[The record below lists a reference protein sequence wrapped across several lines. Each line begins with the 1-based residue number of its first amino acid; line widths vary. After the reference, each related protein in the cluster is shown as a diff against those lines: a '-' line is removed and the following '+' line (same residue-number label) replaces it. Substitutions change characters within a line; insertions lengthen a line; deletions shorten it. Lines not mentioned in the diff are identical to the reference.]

1 MAKDKR
7 EHVMLV
13 CSETGDINYYTSRSK
28 TATKLELKKYN
39 PRLRKHTL
47 HKEKKRK

>member
-1 MAKDKR
+1 MAKEKR

-13 CSETGDINYYTSRSK
+13 CSEGSHINYYTSRSK
-28 TATKLELKKYN
+28 MGNKLELKKFC
-39 PRLRKHTL
+39 PRCRKHTL

>member
-1 MAKDKR
+1 VAKDKR

-28 TATKLELKKYN
+28 TATKLERMKYN
-39 PRLRKHTL
+39 PNLRKHTL

>member
-1 MAKDKR
+1 MAKEKR
-7 EHVMLV
+7 EHVVMV
-13 CSETGDINYYTSRSK
+13 CQESGDLNYYTSRGK
-28 TATKLELKKYN
+28 TTEKLELKKYN

>member
-7 EHVMLV
+7 EYVMLV
-13 CSETGDINYYTSRSK
+13 CSETGDINYYTSRAK
-28 TATKLELKKYN
+28 TAPKLELKKYS

-47 HKEKKRK
+47 HKLKRK

>member
-1 MAKDKR
+1 MAKEKR
-7 EHVMLV
+7 EQVMLV
-13 CSETGDINYYTSRSK
+13 CTETGDINYYTSRAR
-28 TATKLELKKYN
+28 TTEKLELMKYC

>member
-7 EHVMLV
+7 EHIMLV
-13 CSETGDINYYTSRSK
+13 CSETGDINYYTSRAK
-28 TATKLELKKYN
+28 TTEKLELMKFS

>member
-1 MAKDKR
+1 MAKEKR
-7 EHVMLV
+7 EYIMLV
-13 CSETGDINYYTSRSK
+13 CSETGDANYSTSRAK
-28 TATKLELKKYN
+28 TSPKLELKKFS

>member
-1 MAKDKR
+1 MAKEKV
-7 EHVMLV
+7 EHVVLV
-13 CSETGDINYYTSRSK
+13 CSETGDMNYYTSRSK
-28 TATKLELKKYN
+28 LAAKLELKKYN

>member
-1 MAKDKR
+1 MAKEKR
-7 EHVMLV
+7 EYVMMV
-13 CSETGDINYYTSRSK
+13 CSESGDINYYTSRGK
-28 TATKLELKKYN
+28 ATPKLELMKYN